1 MHKASPVEL
10 RTCIEMAH
18 KRIAE
23 LEAWV
28 EYTRA
33 AYVRAKDKGDL
44 IRVITRQPTGFYAY
58 VPCN

>member
-10 RTCIEMAH
+10 RTS

>member
-1 MHKASPVEL
+1 
-10 RTCIEMAH
+10 MAATSRIPNYMVR

-44 IRVITRQPTGFYAY
+44 IRVIPRQPTGFYAY